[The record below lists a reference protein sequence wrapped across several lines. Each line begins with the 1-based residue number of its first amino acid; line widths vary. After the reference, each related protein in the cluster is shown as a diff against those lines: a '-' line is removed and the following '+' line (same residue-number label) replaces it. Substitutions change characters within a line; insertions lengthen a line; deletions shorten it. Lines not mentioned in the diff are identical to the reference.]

1 MSNVVQ
7 VPEAG
12 PGVEAATQAALWILG
27 RTCQAEGA
35 EQAAKLALGFLLA
48 GAAVVRSEYGRDYAG
63 WLLLALAEE
72 HGRAGHDARP
82 PAVEQADRGYDPAAG
97 RAARRTRPDPARIP
111 YDRDRRRDRRSGSY
125 GD

>member
-1 MSNVVQ
+1 VSNVEQ

-12 PGVEAATQAALWILG
+12 PGIEAATQAALWILG
-27 RTCQAEGA
+27 RTYQAEGA
-35 EQAAKLALGFLLA
+35 ERAAKLALGFLLA
-48 GAAVVRSEYGRDYAG
+48 GAAVVRSEYGPDYAG
-63 WLLLALAEE
+63 WLLLALADE
-72 HGRAGHDARP
+72 HGGAGRESRP

-97 RAARRTRPDPARIP
+97 RAARRTRSDPARAQ

>member
-1 MSNVVQ
+1 VSNVEQ

-12 PGVEAATQAALWILG
+12 SGIEAAMQAALWILG
-27 RTCQAEGA
+27 RTYQAEGA
-35 EQAAKLALGFLLA
+35 ERAAKLALGFLLA
-48 GAAVVRSEYGRDYAG
+48 GAAVVRSEHGPDYAG

-72 HGRAGHDARP
+72 HGGAAREPRP

-97 RAARRTRPDPARIP
+97 RAARRTRPDPARAL